1 MILTIISLISKSLN
15 KLEEFKVKGI
25 ILITGG
31 TGMLGQA
38 FENSLEGREII
49 KVGTSQWDLTRYDD
63 ALAMFETIRPTACI
77 HLAAR
82 VGGVK
87 ANTDNMA
94 DFCTDNLSIN
104 TNVLKAASH
113 TGVAKV
119 LSLLSTCVYPDN
131 ASYPLTEDQI
141 HSGPPHLSNFGYAYA
156 KRMLDIQSRAYRQQ
170 YGCNFTTAVPNN
182 LFGPNDNYDLNN
194 SHVIPAIMRKM
205 HEAKLSNKNVV
216 LWGSGTSLREFTY
229 SKDLAEI
236 LLFLL
241 GRYDEPEPINIGNT
255 QEYSIREVAE
265 MIAEIVGF
273 NGEIV
278 WDTSKPMGQHR
289 KPSDNSKLIELGWK
303 QENYTDLRKALTET
317 YKWVILNYPN
327 LRGIV

>member
-1 MILTIISLISKSLN
+1 MK
-15 KLEEFKVKGI
+15 EV

-38 FENSLEGREII
+38 FENVHEGHEII
-49 KVGTSQWDLTRYDD
+49 KVGTSKWDLTRYDD
-63 ALAMFETIRPTACI
+63 ALDMFETIRPTACI

-104 TNVLKAASH
+104 TNVLRAANQMDV
-113 TGVAKV
+113 TKV
-119 LSLLSTCVYPDN
+119 LSLLSTCIYPDN

-141 HSGPPHLSNFGYAYA
+141 HAGPPHISNFGYAYA
-156 KRMLDIQSRAYRQQ
+156 KRMLDVQSRAYRQQ
-170 YGCNFTTAVPNN
+170 YGNNFITAIPNN

-205 HEAKLSNKNVV
+205 HEAKINKKNVV
-216 LWGSGTSLREFTY
+216 LWGDGTPLREFTY
-229 SKDLAEI
+229 SKDLADI

-241 GRYDEPEPINIGNT
+241 AHYDEPEPINIGNT
-255 QEYSIREVAE
+255 KEYSIKEVAE
-265 MIAEIVGF
+265 MIAEITEF
-273 NGEIV
+273 TGEIV
-278 WDTSKPMGQHR
+278 WDISKPSGQYR
-289 KPSDNSKLIELGWK
+289 KPSDGSKLVELGWEQK
-303 QENYTDLRKALTET
+303 NYKDLRKSLTET
-317 YKWVILNYPN
+317 YKWVILKYPN
-327 LRGIV
+327 IRGVA

>member
-1 MILTIISLISKSLN
+1 MSQNLN
-15 KLEEFKVKGI
+15 R

-38 FENSLEGREII
+38 FENVHEGHEII
-49 KVGTSQWDLTRYDD
+49 KVGTSKWDLTRYDD
-63 ALAMFETIRPTACI
+63 ALDMFETIRPTACI

-104 TNVLKAASH
+104 TNVLRAANQMDV
-113 TGVAKV
+113 TKV
-119 LSLLSTCVYPDN
+119 LSLLSTCIYPDN

-141 HSGPPHLSNFGYAYA
+141 HAGPPHISNFGYAYA
-156 KRMLDIQSRAYRQQ
+156 KRMLDVQSRAYRQQ
-170 YGCNFTTAVPNN
+170 YGNNFITAIPNN

-205 HEAKLSNKNVV
+205 HEAKINNKNVV
-216 LWGSGTSLREFTY
+216 LWGDGTPLREFTY
-229 SKDLAEI
+229 SKDLADI

-241 GRYDEPEPINIGNT
+241 AHYDEPEPINIGNT
-255 QEYSIREVAE
+255 KEYSIKEVAE
-265 MIAEIVGF
+265 MIAEITEF
-273 NGEIV
+273 TGEIV
-278 WDTSKPMGQHR
+278 WDISKPSGQYR
-289 KPSDNSKLIELGWK
+289 KPSDGSKLVELGWEQK
-303 QENYTDLRKALTET
+303 NYKDLRKSLTET
-317 YKWVILNYPN
+317 YKWVILKYPN
-327 LRGIV
+327 IRGVA